1 MTHDHSRPDR
11 APAEGS
17 REVADRM
24 AEAAR
29 AWLDS
34 LDPEQRRLGTG
45 PAPGTDGAAEADRT
59 RWYYTPTD
67 HGGLTF
73 AQQRPA
79 QYRQVM
85 RLVASGLSEA
95 GYNTV
100 ATVIGLENV
109 LDRVEDFSVLW
120 GRERSRDP
128 NMYYL
133 RVFGEPG
140 GDRPW
145 GWRFGGHHVSL
156 NFLVADGRVA
166 ATTPLFMGADPAASP
181 LLGGTTLR
189 PLAAAEDLAR
199 TLVRSL
205 SPAAGGRALLLPRPP
220 YDVVAGNSPRIDD
233 RLITRRQL
241 WHPDQMVPD
250 RPDTPHTLLDD
261 DERRAVSLAPPPRGV
276 PAADLDAGQRELL
289 RELLGT
295 YLGRVREE
303 ISPLSRYDDPERLDA
318 VHFAWAG
325 STEPGEAHYYRLH
338 GPRLLIEWTK
348 VHRNANHAHAVW
360 RDPQTDFGGD
370 VLAAHHAAYHVH

>member
-1 MTHDHSRPDR
+1 MTHDHSRPER

-181 LLGGTTLR
+181 LLGGRLCVRWRR
-189 PLAAAEDLAR
+189 PRTWPAR
-199 TLVRSL
+199 WSA
-205 SPAAGGRALLLPRPP
+205 PFPPRP
-220 YDVVAGNSPRIDD
+220 AGARCCC
-233 RLITRRQL
+233 RA
-241 WHPDQMVPD
+241 
-250 RPDTPHTLLDD
+250 RPTT
-261 DERRAVSLAPPPRGV
+261 SW
-276 PAADLDAGQRELL
+276 PA
-289 RELLGT
+289 T
-295 YLGRVREE
+295 VR
-303 ISPLSRYDDPERLDA
+303 
-318 VHFAWAG
+318 G
-325 STEPGEAHYYRLH
+325 STTG
-338 GPRLLIEWTK
+338 
-348 VHRNANHAHAVW
+348 
-360 RDPQTDFGGD
+360 
-370 VLAAHHAAYHVH
+370 

>member
-1 MTHDHSRPDR
+1 
-11 APAEGS
+11 
-17 REVADRM
+17 
-24 AEAAR
+24 
-29 AWLDS
+29 
-34 LDPEQRRLGTG
+34 
-45 PAPGTDGAAEADRT
+45 
-59 RWYYTPTD
+59 
-67 HGGLTF
+67 
-73 AQQRPA
+73 
-79 QYRQVM
+79 M

-199 TLVRSL
+199 TLVRSF
-205 SPAAGGRALLLPRPP
+205 PRGGGRAAAAAAP
-220 YDVVAGNSPRIDD
+220 YDVVVGNSPRIDD

-261 DERRAVSLAPPPRGV
+261 DERRAVSRRRRGGARRRPRRRS
-276 PAADLDAGQRELL
+276 AGA
-289 RELLGT
+289 T
-295 YLGRVREE
+295 
-303 ISPLSRYDDPERLDA
+303 A
-318 VHFAWAG
+318 
-325 STEPGEAHYYRLH
+325 
-338 GPRLLIEWTK
+338 
-348 VHRNANHAHAVW
+348 
-360 RDPQTDFGGD
+360 
-370 VLAAHHAAYHVH
+370 